1 MGPDGDIGRLIAP
14 DGKAS
19 VAGFLATGALATV
32 LALSGSPWWWVLAV
46 PALVLGLFLLWFFR
60 DPARNPPGGPESVVS
75 PADGRV
81 LQVETGV
88 EDGRF
93 FSGSGTRV
101 CIFMSP
107 VDVHVNRNPV
117 DGEVEAVRYHAGKYF
132 AAYSEKASLDN
143 EQNAVIMRTPN
154 GRRVGYVQIAGFLAR
169 RIVCNLAAGDACV
182 RGDRMGMIKLGSRVD
197 IFVPGAFTLEVETGD
212 RVLAGETVLG
222 QLNDGAGE

>member
-1 MGPDGDIGRLIAP
+1 MVPDGDIGRLIAP

-19 VAGFLATGALATV
+19 VAGFLATGAIATA
-32 LALSGSPWWWVLAV
+32 LALLASPWWWVPAI
-46 PALVLGLFLLWFFR
+46 PALVVGLFLLWFFR

-88 EDGRF
+88 EDARF
-93 FSGSGTRV
+93 FSGPGTRV

-117 DGEVEAVRYHAGKYF
+117 DGEVESVRYHAGKYF

-169 RIVCNLAAGDACV
+169 RIVCNLVAGDSCV